1 MTAVM
6 DVKGKEVRK
15 GLQHTGDHHVQSVAT
30 LLKAANVRLGTGL
43 KSTAA
48 GSDTWGAQSSSASS

>member
-6 DVKGKEVRK
+6 CEEQSGQERPT
-15 GLQHTGDHHVQSVAT
+15 LAIIDHHVQSVAT
-30 LLKAANVRLGTGL
+30 LLNAANVRLGTGL

-48 GSDTWGAQSSSASS
+48 GSDTWGAQGSSASS